1 MGVVI
6 AFPAFPAK
14 SAKGRKAAAAG
25 EVVIF
30 PGVRIERREFTL
42 TEARRLQH
50 LPRVRA
56 NSRRLRRHP
65 LAETSDN

>member
-1 MGVVI
+1 MGVVV
-6 AFPAFPAK
+6 AFPEVPEK
-14 SAKGRKAAAAG
+14 SAKGRKAELSG

-56 NSRRLRRHP
+56 NSRRSRRHP
-65 LAETSDN
+65 LAEKTED